1 MIYGDRIWGIVI
13 LILGGAYLV
22 EGIRIPPAAFGDPL
36 GPRIFPTILGVSMAA
51 CGAFLLIKPEPR
63 GAQPILVRRSFI
75 QVLIL
80 CALLILYAIS
90 LPWMGYL
97 LATILL
103 VWMAA
108 LIMGERSFIQG
119 LVISAVFSAG
129 VFFLFTRILTIPLP
143 LGFLKT
149 LGLG

>member
-1 MIYGDRIWGIVI
+1 MIPGDRIWGIVI
-13 LILGGAYLV
+13 LILGGAYLI

-36 GPRIFPTILGVSMAA
+36 GPRIFPTILGISMAA
-51 CGAFLLIKPEPR
+51 CGISLLLKPEPR
-63 GAQPILVRRSFI
+63 GAQPILVRSAFI

-80 CALLILYAIS
+80 CALLLLYAIS
-90 LPWMGYL
+90 LPWLGYI
-97 LATILL
+97 LATFSL

-108 LIMGERSFIQG
+108 LIMGERSFIKG
-119 LVISAVFSAG
+119 LVVSAVFSAG
-129 VFFLFTRILTIPLP
+129 IFFLFTRVLTIPLP

>member
-1 MIYGDRIWGIVI
+1 MISGDRIWGIVI
-13 LILGGAYLV
+13 LILGGAYLI

-36 GPRIFPTILGVSMAA
+36 GPRVFPTILGISMAA

-63 GAQPILVRRSFI
+63 GGQPILVRRPLI

-80 CALLILYAIS
+80 CALLLVYAIS
-90 LPWMGYL
+90 LHWLGYL
-97 LATILL
+97 LATFLL

-108 LIMGERSFIQG
+108 ILMGDRSFIRG

-129 VFFLFTRILTIPLP
+129 VFFLFTRVLTIPLP
-143 LGFLKT
+143 LGLLKT
-149 LGLG
+149 LGFG